1 MEKLLEEF
9 SLGLFVWQTL
19 LFVGLLLLLKKYA
32 WGPILNAVNEREEGI
47 KNALSAADNAK
58 KEMENLQ
65 ADNQK
70 LLKEARAEREAM
82 LKEARELKNKMIDD
96 AKEEAKEEAAKLV
109 AQAQAAIE
117 TEKKAAIADLKAQVA
132 DLSISIAE
140 KVLGEELSNKGKQEK
155 LVESMLDDSSLKE
168 SICQGQEQSFDRPR
182 PS

>member
-32 WGPILNAVNEREEGI
+32 WGPILSAVNEREEGI

-82 LKEARELKNKMIDD
+82 LKEARELKNSIIES
-96 AKEEAKEEAAKLV
+96 AKTEAKEEASKLI
-109 AQAQAAIE
+109 ANAEAAIE
-117 TEKKAAIADLKAQVA
+117 SEKKAAIADLKSVVA
-132 DLSISIAE
+132 ELSISIAE
-140 KVLGEELSNKGKQEK
+140 TVVREELSDPSKQEK
-155 LVESMLDDSSLKE
+155 LVESMLKDATLN
-168 SICQGQEQSFDRPR
+168 
-182 PS
+182 

>member
-1 MEKLLEEF
+1 M
-9 SLGLFVWQTL
+9 
-19 LFVGLLLLLKKYA
+19 LLKKYA
-32 WGPILNAVNEREEGI
+32 WGPILSAVNEREEGI
-47 KNALSAADNAK
+47 KNARSAADNAK

-96 AKEEAKEEAAKLV
+96 AKVEAKDQANKLV

-155 LVESMLDDSSLKE
+155 LVESMLDDTSLN
-168 SICQGQEQSFDRPR
+168 
-182 PS
+182 

>member
-32 WGPILNAVNEREEGI
+32 WGPILSAVNEREEGI

-82 LKEARELKNKMIDD
+82 LREARELKNKMIDD
-96 AKEEAKEEAAKLV
+96 AKVEAKDQANKLV

-155 LVESMLDDSSLKE
+155 LVESMLDDTSLN
-168 SICQGQEQSFDRPR
+168 
-182 PS
+182 

>member
-47 KNALSAADNAK
+47 KNALSAADDAK

-70 LLKEARAEREAM
+70 LLKEREAM

-155 LVESMLDDSSLKE
+155 LVESMLDDTSLN
-168 SICQGQEQSFDRPR
+168 
-182 PS
+182 